1 MNRVL
6 GTSLLLLLL
15 FEPLARAADADQPR
29 AAEAAL
35 GFENR
40 HIATLRATMGGVTPA
55 ERVAAIGRRLDA
67 IEESELDGK
76 VRTQQLR
83 VGSQQGAAFYL
94 DRKLLF
100 ALFASDL
107 DPLSDETLDSVVADA
122 KDRFAAAL
130 KARKERLSPRAIAYG
145 AGYSL
150 AATVAFVLVVWILF
164 VGRRWLQARLI
175 ARAETSLHWLV
186 VHGVDIRAQA
196 VRHLSRILV
205 FASWLLLLLLAY
217 LWTAFVLGQ
226 FPYTQPWGAALAG
239 RMWSVVKNLGLSVIA
254 AIPGLFTVIV
264 ILSITM
270 LVERVV
276 RAFFFAVERGR
287 IESAVLNSATASAT
301 RRIVITLLWLFA
313 IAFAYPFL
321 PGAGSQAFQGI
332 SILAGVMLTLGSAG
346 LVAQVMNGL
355 VLVYSRALSKDEFV
369 RIGEVEGT
377 VTEVGSLVTKV
388 LTPENEEVTIPNS
401 VVVSSQI
408 KNYSR
413 FRTQGPT
420 LSASVTIGYDA
431 PWRQVVAM
439 LIEAARRTRGVKP
452 EPAPRVLQ
460 RSLADFYVAYEL
472 IAVIED
478 PRLRPTVMSELLANI
493 QDQFNEHGVQI
504 LSPHFMQQPDKPVL
518 VPKEKW
524 FATPAATKRDAGR

>member
-15 FEPLARAADADQPR
+15 FAPIAHAADADQPR
-29 AAEAAL
+29 PEVAL
-35 GFENR
+35 EFENR
-40 HIATLRATMGGVTPA
+40 HIATLRATIAGVGPA
-55 ERVAAIGRRLDA
+55 ERVAAIGRGLDA
-67 IEESELDGK
+67 LEESELDGK
-76 VRTQQLR
+76 IRTQQLQ
-83 VGSQQGAAFYL
+83 VGSQPGAAFYL

-100 ALFASDL
+100 AVFATDL

-145 AGYSL
+145 TGYSL
-150 AATVAFVLVVWILF
+150 AATVAFALGVWILL
-164 VGRRWLQARLI
+164 VGRRRLQARLI
-175 ARAETSLHWLV
+175 AQAETSLHWLV
-186 VHGVDIRAQA
+186 VHGMDLRAQA
-196 VRHLSRILV
+196 IRHLSRILS
-205 FASWLLLLLLAY
+205 FASWLLLLILAY
-217 LWTAFVLGQ
+217 LWTTFVLGQ
-226 FPYTQPWGAALAG
+226 FPYTQPWGAVLAG
-239 RMWSVVKNLGLSVIA
+239 RMWSVVKNLGLSVVA
-254 AIPGLFTVIV
+254 AIPGLFTVVV
-264 ILSITM
+264 IISITL
-270 LVERVV
+270 LVDRVV

-287 IESAVLNSATASAT
+287 IEFGVLNSATASAT
-301 RRIVITLLWLFA
+301 RRIAITLMWLFA

-332 SILAGVMLTLGSAG
+332 SIIAGVMLTLGSAG
-346 LVAQVMNGL
+346 LVAQAMNGL

-369 RIGEVEGT
+369 RIGEIEGT
-377 VTEVGSLVTKV
+377 VTEVGTLVTKI

-413 FRTQGPT
+413 FKTQGPT

-439 LIEAARRTRGVKP
+439 LTEAARRTQGVKP
-452 EPAPRVLQ
+452 EPGPRVLQ
-460 RSLADFYVAYEL
+460 RSLSDFYVAYEL

-524 FATPAATKRDAGR
+524 FATPAAPKQVKGQ

>member
-1 MNRVL
+1 
-6 GTSLLLLLL
+6 
-15 FEPLARAADADQPR
+15 
-29 AAEAAL
+29 
-35 GFENR
+35 
-40 HIATLRATMGGVTPA
+40 
-55 ERVAAIGRRLDA
+55 
-67 IEESELDGK
+67 
-76 VRTQQLR
+76 
-83 VGSQQGAAFYL
+83 
-94 DRKLLF
+94 
-100 ALFASDL
+100 
-107 DPLSDETLDSVVADA
+107 
-122 KDRFAAAL
+122 
-130 KARKERLSPRAIAYG
+130 
-145 AGYSL
+145 
-150 AATVAFVLVVWILF
+150 
-164 VGRRWLQARLI
+164 
-175 ARAETSLHWLV
+175 LV

-196 VRHLSRILV
+196 VRHLSRILS

-239 RMWSVVKNLGLSVIA
+239 RMWSVVKNLGLSVVA

-264 ILSITM
+264 IISITM
-270 LVERVV
+270 LVDRLV

-287 IESAVLNSATASAT
+287 IEFAVLNSATASAT
-301 RRIVITLLWLFA
+301 RRIAITLMWLFA

-413 FRTQGPT
+413 FRTHGPT

-439 LIEAARRTRGVKP
+439 LIEAARRTQGVKP
-452 EPAPRVLQ
+452 EPVPRVLQ
-460 RSLADFYVAYEL
+460 RSLSDFYVAYEL

-524 FATPAATKRDAGR
+524 FGAPAAPKQNGER